1 MEDKEN
7 LENVKAKKEN
17 EKVKEER
24 KVEKSDEPKFKKATT
39 ETLKKENKKASNKE
53 EKVKKNKQQGE
64 TKKRKSGPWIGGG
77 IVLLI
82 VALILVTAF
91 IILPNTPEK
100 TIEGFFNCLKIGDFE
115 SITKYVIN
123 TEDIE
128 DQEEI
133 NSDDMSQE
141 AKQLFF
147 NKIEW
152 NILNITK
159 ENDIAKV
166 EVELT
171 NKDFK
176 TIMTN
181 CMKKIV
187 QTAIE
192 GQDVSEE
199 KQKEY
204 LLEQLKDESI
214 QTVKE
219 TIKLE
224 LQKQDGKWKIKMDEN
239 TVLSL
244 LPGFEEAMNSVEKLF
259 D

>member
-1 MEDKEN
+1 MH
-7 LENVKAKKEN
+7 
-17 EKVKEER
+17 
-24 KVEKSDEPKFKKATT
+24 
-39 ETLKKENKKASNKE
+39 
-53 EKVKKNKQQGE
+53 
-64 TKKRKSGPWIGGG
+64 WIGGG
-77 IVLLI
+77 IVLFI

-91 IILPNTPEK
+91 IILQNTPEK
-100 TIEGFFNCLKIGDFE
+100 TIEGFFNCLKTGDFE
-115 SITKYVIN
+115 SVTKYVIN
-123 TEDIE
+123 TENIE
-128 DQEEI
+128 NQEEI

-159 ENDIAKV
+159 ENDIATV

-204 LLEQLKDESI
+204 LLEQLRDESI
-214 QTVKE
+214 QTMKE
-219 TIKLE
+219 TKQLE
-224 LQKQDGKWKIKMDEN
+224 LQKQDGKWKVKMDEN

-244 LPGFEEAMNSVEKLF
+244 LPGFEDAMNSVEKLF